1 MAQKQPRAAEDIS
14 HLQLED
20 LFIAKDAAVEL
31 TAFQGYQIVNRQR
44 HPLILSLRGITIP
57 TSPE

>member
-20 LFIAKDAAVEL
+20 LFIAEDATVKLA
-31 TAFQGYQIVNRQR
+31 AF
-44 HPLILSLRGITIP
+44 
-57 TSPE
+57 